1 MAGQL
6 TIWGTT
12 QRDIEPILKEIGIEN
27 VDVYNGSEPPIMTNG
42 VLFVVGSQTI
52 PKMAN
57 LGVVPKGRTITSLRV
72 NTYELRTNKV
82 RFSYSPSI
90 KNIDSG
96 MFTDLKN
103 DLVLAYR
110 LAMTGSLEPKLG
122 HYKYVEDF
130 SDYCNQLQVL
140 EKDGKKNIPITFDTE
155 TIGFDYLHLGD
166 NTRPQARFVSFQ
178 LSIKKGES
186 HVVYFKDFGS
196 MSQWLTKN
204 ASQLIYLFTDK
215 NLSMGG
221 ANFKFDLN
229 WLRHFTGLYCT
240 NFKFDTTLVGSLL
253 DENRSNSLDNHT
265 KIYVPDLGGYA
276 DSFNATYD
284 KGRMDLIP
292 QDILLPYAG
301 GDTDACFQVRQRMT
315 LLLKEQPNLANFY
328 INILHP
334 SARAFE
340 ELEYHGVYIDRDRY
354 FEVER
359 DLNDEIKNCIHQ
371 AVKCIGGRLYAIHK
385 DPKKV
390 GGINIGKASLIE
402 DYLFSPKGLN
412 LKPKM
417 LTEKTGKPVT
427 SAQHLQMFL
436 DVPEARPFIEAF
448 LNYNKASKALSTY
461 VTGFLKH
468 KRSDGRFH
476 PSYFLFVGDRA
487 NGDGGTSC
495 LTGNQLVFT
504 NRGYITVNEIKVG
517 DLVISHTGKPRAII
531 DKFENGVKP
540 IYRVTLS
547 NGLILDTTGNH
558 PYYVHGFEGIYTWV
572 NADKLQVGNK
582 VATYHDAEV
591 WKPIEGW
598 SDYEVSS
605 IGRVRNVKTSKILKT
620 YPKGKWGHR
629 KLSLKRNTPKQRGED
644 YKDFSIH
651 RLVAK
656 AFLGEQSKLEVCH
669 KNGIAWDNR
678 AENLKYATSKENTQ
692 DAIRHGTAL
701 GRNIRDLKL
710 SEEKVKFIRETTT
723 EQGYSSTKLAERFG
737 VSARHIRKIRK
748 GDRWKEYE
756 LQEQSVEFKNAEVV
770 SIELLEPEMTYG
782 LTVDID
788 HSHVTN
794 GIVTHNTGRLSCH
807 APAFQTL
814 PKKGDWGKRLR
825 KCFTAPEGYLV
836 TEKDYSQGEL
846 RVIACVADEKTMLN
860 AYKQG
865 RDLHIQTGSG
875 LGGITYEQMLAL
887 KDTDPDK
894 FDSLRKNAKPA
905 NFGLCLHEN
914 SQVLT
919 KNKVTNIIKTVRIA
933 DIQEC
938 HLVWDGVE
946 WVSHDGII
954 YKGYH
959 EVITYQGVTA
969 TPCHEVFTHELG
981 KVTLYEAT
989 ITNANIIETARGKTP
1004 ITCGGDI
1011 YFESGDP
1018 STDVEGN
1025 KRLVLRPRKRE
1036 LLFLWGER
1044 DNRKLSRRKS
1054 LLNMGLFDLS
1064 VYGTPSDD
1072 VHIKKSKQAISTQQ
1086 YESDKCKGKRK
1097 DPSRTLHRRL
1107 PKSISELEYVQSIAK
1122 LSSVQKRHLKKLG
1135 VQVYK
1140 AKVYDILNAGERH
1153 RFTADGKLVSNCY
1166 GMGANGYMTYAKNNY
1181 GVDMTLEEAEQIRHA
1196 FLYETYPMLPV
1207 YHERYKE
1214 IARKTGKIISPLGRV
1229 RHLPLINSRDSMVRS
1244 GAERQAVNSA
1254 IQSTLS
1260 DMLCWAMAISHQ
1272 RGHTKYAPCFG
1283 AIHDATYNYVP
1294 EDDWEKWT
1302 LADKEIMETLPF
1314 EKVGWKPQLEFVAD
1328 AKIGKSMG
1336 ELYDLEDFKKE
1347 N

>member
-27 VDVYNGSEPPIMTNG
+27 VDVYNGAEPPIMTNG

-140 EKDGKKNIPITFDTE
+140 EKEGKKNIPITFDTE

-340 ELEYHGVYIDRDRY
+340 ELEYQGVYIDRDRY

-468 KRSDGRFH
+468 QRSDGRFH
-476 PSYFLFVGDRA
+476 PSYFLFAGDKTL
-487 NGDGGTSC
+487 GDGGTS
-495 LTGNQLVFT
+495 
-504 NRGYITVNEIKVG
+504 
-517 DLVISHTGKPRAII
+517 
-531 DKFENGVKP
+531 
-540 IYRVTLS
+540 
-547 NGLILDTTGNH
+547 
-558 PYYVHGFEGIYTWV
+558 
-572 NADKLQVGNK
+572 
-582 VATYHDAEV
+582 
-591 WKPIEGW
+591 
-598 SDYEVSS
+598 
-605 IGRVRNVKTSKILKT
+605 
-620 YPKGKWGHR
+620 
-629 KLSLKRNTPKQRGED
+629 
-644 YKDFSIH
+644 
-651 RLVAK
+651 
-656 AFLGEQSKLEVCH
+656 
-669 KNGIAWDNR
+669 
-678 AENLKYATSKENTQ
+678 
-692 DAIRHGTAL
+692 
-701 GRNIRDLKL
+701 
-710 SEEKVKFIRETTT
+710 
-723 EQGYSSTKLAERFG
+723 
-737 VSARHIRKIRK
+737 
-748 GDRWKEYE
+748 
-756 LQEQSVEFKNAEVV
+756 
-770 SIELLEPEMTYG
+770 
-782 LTVDID
+782 
-788 HSHVTN
+788 
-794 GIVTHNTGRLSCH
+794 TGRLSAH
-807 APAFQTL
+807 NPAFQTL

-1044 DNRKLSRRKS
+1044 DNRKFSRRKPFS
-1054 LLNMGLFDLS
+1054 NLGLFDLS

-1072 VHIKKSKQAISTQQ
+1072 VHIKKSKQAISARQH
-1086 YESDKCKGKRK
+1086 ESDKCKGKRK

-1196 FLYETYPMLPV
+1196 FLYETYPMLPI

>member
-27 VDVYNGSEPPIMTNG
+27 VDVYNGAEPPIMTNG

-122 HYKYVEDF
+122 KYKYVEDF

-140 EKDGKKNIPITFDTE
+140 EKEGKKNIPITFDTE

-340 ELEYHGVYIDRDRY
+340 ELEYQGVYIDRDRY

-468 KRSDGRFH
+468 QRSDGRFH
-476 PSYFLFVGDRA
+476 PSYFLFAGDKTL
-487 NGDGGTSC
+487 GDGGTS
-495 LTGNQLVFT
+495 
-504 NRGYITVNEIKVG
+504 
-517 DLVISHTGKPRAII
+517 
-531 DKFENGVKP
+531 
-540 IYRVTLS
+540 
-547 NGLILDTTGNH
+547 
-558 PYYVHGFEGIYTWV
+558 
-572 NADKLQVGNK
+572 
-582 VATYHDAEV
+582 
-591 WKPIEGW
+591 
-598 SDYEVSS
+598 
-605 IGRVRNVKTSKILKT
+605 
-620 YPKGKWGHR
+620 
-629 KLSLKRNTPKQRGED
+629 
-644 YKDFSIH
+644 
-651 RLVAK
+651 
-656 AFLGEQSKLEVCH
+656 
-669 KNGIAWDNR
+669 
-678 AENLKYATSKENTQ
+678 
-692 DAIRHGTAL
+692 
-701 GRNIRDLKL
+701 
-710 SEEKVKFIRETTT
+710 
-723 EQGYSSTKLAERFG
+723 
-737 VSARHIRKIRK
+737 
-748 GDRWKEYE
+748 
-756 LQEQSVEFKNAEVV
+756 
-770 SIELLEPEMTYG
+770 
-782 LTVDID
+782 
-788 HSHVTN
+788 
-794 GIVTHNTGRLSCH
+794 TGRLSAH
-807 APAFQTL
+807 NPAFQTL

-1054 LLNMGLFDLS
+1054 LLNLGLFDLS

-1072 VHIKKSKQAISTQQ
+1072 VHIKKSKQAVSAQQ
-1086 YESDKCKGKRK
+1086 HESYKCKGKRK

-1135 VQVYK
+1135 IQVYK

-1196 FLYETYPMLPV
+1196 FLYETYPMLPI

>member
-27 VDVYNGSEPPIMTNG
+27 VDVYNGAEPPIMTNG

-140 EKDGKKNIPITFDTE
+140 EKEGKKNIPITFDTE

-340 ELEYHGVYIDRDRY
+340 ELEYQGVYIDRDRY

-468 KRSDGRFH
+468 QRSDGRFH
-476 PSYFLFVGDRA
+476 PSYFLFAGDKTL
-487 NGDGGTSC
+487 GDGGTS
-495 LTGNQLVFT
+495 
-504 NRGYITVNEIKVG
+504 
-517 DLVISHTGKPRAII
+517 
-531 DKFENGVKP
+531 
-540 IYRVTLS
+540 
-547 NGLILDTTGNH
+547 
-558 PYYVHGFEGIYTWV
+558 
-572 NADKLQVGNK
+572 
-582 VATYHDAEV
+582 
-591 WKPIEGW
+591 
-598 SDYEVSS
+598 
-605 IGRVRNVKTSKILKT
+605 
-620 YPKGKWGHR
+620 
-629 KLSLKRNTPKQRGED
+629 
-644 YKDFSIH
+644 
-651 RLVAK
+651 
-656 AFLGEQSKLEVCH
+656 
-669 KNGIAWDNR
+669 
-678 AENLKYATSKENTQ
+678 
-692 DAIRHGTAL
+692 
-701 GRNIRDLKL
+701 
-710 SEEKVKFIRETTT
+710 
-723 EQGYSSTKLAERFG
+723 
-737 VSARHIRKIRK
+737 
-748 GDRWKEYE
+748 
-756 LQEQSVEFKNAEVV
+756 
-770 SIELLEPEMTYG
+770 
-782 LTVDID
+782 
-788 HSHVTN
+788 
-794 GIVTHNTGRLSCH
+794 TGRLSAH
-807 APAFQTL
+807 NPAFQTL

-1054 LLNMGLFDLS
+1054 LLNLGLLDLS

-1072 VHIKKSKQAISTQQ
+1072 VHIKKSKQAISARQH
-1086 YESDKCKGKRK
+1086 ESDKCKGKGK

-1135 VQVYK
+1135 IQVYK

-1196 FLYETYPMLPV
+1196 FLYETYPMLPI

>member
-27 VDVYNGSEPPIMTNG
+27 VDVYNGAEPPIMTNG

-122 HYKYVEDF
+122 KYKYVEDF

-140 EKDGKKNIPITFDTE
+140 EKEGKKNIPITFDTE

-196 MSQWLTKN
+196 MTQWLTKN

-292 QDILLPYAG
+292 QDTLLPYAG

-340 ELEYHGVYIDRDRY
+340 ELEYQGVYIDRDRY

-468 KRSDGRFH
+468 QRSDGRFH

-487 NGDGGTSC
+487 NGDGG
-495 LTGNQLVFT
+495 
-504 NRGYITVNEIKVG
+504 
-517 DLVISHTGKPRAII
+517 
-531 DKFENGVKP
+531 
-540 IYRVTLS
+540 
-547 NGLILDTTGNH
+547 
-558 PYYVHGFEGIYTWV
+558 
-572 NADKLQVGNK
+572 
-582 VATYHDAEV
+582 AT
-591 WKPIEGW
+591 
-598 SDYEVSS
+598 
-605 IGRVRNVKTSKILKT
+605 
-620 YPKGKWGHR
+620 
-629 KLSLKRNTPKQRGED
+629 
-644 YKDFSIH
+644 
-651 RLVAK
+651 
-656 AFLGEQSKLEVCH
+656 
-669 KNGIAWDNR
+669 
-678 AENLKYATSKENTQ
+678 
-692 DAIRHGTAL
+692 
-701 GRNIRDLKL
+701 
-710 SEEKVKFIRETTT
+710 
-723 EQGYSSTKLAERFG
+723 
-737 VSARHIRKIRK
+737 
-748 GDRWKEYE
+748 
-756 LQEQSVEFKNAEVV
+756 
-770 SIELLEPEMTYG
+770 
-782 LTVDID
+782 
-788 HSHVTN
+788 
-794 GIVTHNTGRLSCH
+794 TGRLSCH

-938 HLVWDGVE
+938 HLVWDGVD

-1054 LLNMGLFDLS
+1054 LLNLGLFDLS

-1072 VHIKKSKQAISTQQ
+1072 VHIKKSKQAISARQH
-1086 YESDKCKGKRK
+1086 ESDKCKGKRK

-1135 VQVYK
+1135 IQVYE

-1196 FLYETYPMLPV
+1196 FLYETYPMLPI